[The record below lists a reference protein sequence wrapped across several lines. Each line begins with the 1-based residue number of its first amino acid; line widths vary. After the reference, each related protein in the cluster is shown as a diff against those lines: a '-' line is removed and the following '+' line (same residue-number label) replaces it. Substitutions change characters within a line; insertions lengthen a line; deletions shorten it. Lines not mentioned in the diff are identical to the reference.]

1 MIDTN
6 IIEKEYDI
14 KDSQCNFGGE
24 GGGGGGGGLGGGEK
38 GVGKS
43 EGVDQGQGVVGGA
56 YISRDN

>member
-24 GGGGGGGGLGGGEK
+24 GGGGGGWGARKGWARAKGLIRGRG
-38 GVGKS
+38 
-43 EGVDQGQGVVGGA
+43 
-56 YISRDN
+56 

>member
-14 KDSQCNFGGE
+14 KDSQCIFGAGGARP
-24 GGGGGGGGLGGGEK
+24 GGGARSKGQRAK
-38 GVGKS
+38 GVV
-43 EGVDQGQGVVGGA
+43 EGA

>member
-14 KDSQCNFGGE
+14 KDSQCNFGGGGRGVRGGRE
-24 GGGGGGGGLGGGEK
+24 GGEQ
-38 GVGKS
+38 
-43 EGVDQGQGVVGGA
+43 ERRVDRGHGVVGGA

>member
-14 KDSQCNFGGE
+14 KDSQCIFGA
-24 GGGGGGGGLGGGEK
+24 GGGQDRGGGARSKGQRAK
-38 GVGKS
+38 GVV
-43 EGVDQGQGVVGGA
+43 EGA